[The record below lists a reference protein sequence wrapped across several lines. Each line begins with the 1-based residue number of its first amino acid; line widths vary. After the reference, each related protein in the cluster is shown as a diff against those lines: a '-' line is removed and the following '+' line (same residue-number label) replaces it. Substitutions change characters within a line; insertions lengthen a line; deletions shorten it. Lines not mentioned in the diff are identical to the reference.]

1 MLFTSE
7 SVSEGH
13 PDKLADRISDTILDR
28 FLSSDPLAKVAC
40 ETFIADDLVVVAGE
54 FHTTPPEVFQIIR
67 AEITNIIRKVIRDTG
82 YDHTFPGIDP
92 DTCEIRLQLNQ
103 QSGDIRQGVDTGG
116 AGDQGLV
123 FGYATDETPE
133 MMPLPII
140 LAHKLMQRQ
149 AEMRASGTIP
159 WLRPDA
165 KSQEP
170 ASTDICTDCCLWPL
184 WRDLPEFTWER
195 TDRVESLKRRT
206 K

>member
-40 ETFIADDLVVVAGE
+40 ETFIANSLVVVAGE
-54 FHTTPPEVFQIIR
+54 FHTIPPELFPTIKAEIPDIIR
-67 AEITNIIRKVIRDTG
+67 QVIRDTG
-82 YDHTFPGIDP
+82 YDHTFSGIDP
-92 DTCEIRLQLNQ
+92 DTCEIRLQLNE
-103 QSGDIRQGVDTGG
+103 QSGDIRQGVDLGENLIG

-133 MMPLPII
+133 MMPLPIT
-140 LAHKLMQRQ
+140 LAHQLMQRQ
-149 AEMRASGTIP
+149 AQLRASGAIP

-165 KSQEP
+165 KSQ
-170 ASTDICTDCCLWPL
+170 
-184 WRDLPEFTWER
+184 R
-195 TDRVESLKRRT
+195 
-206 K
+206 

>member
-28 FLSSDPLAKVAC
+28 FLRSDPLAKVAC

-54 FHTTPPEVFQIIR
+54 FHTTPPKVFQTIKAETPNLIR
-67 AEITNIIRKVIRDTG
+67 QVIRDTG
-82 YDHTFPGIDP
+82 YTRHFPGIDP

-123 FGYATDETPE
+123 FGYATDETE
-133 MMPLPII
+133 ECMPLTVT
-140 LAHKLMQRQ
+140 LAHKLNYKM
-149 AEMRASGTIP
+149 AELRRNGVLWWA
-159 WLRPDA
+159 RPDSKTQVC
-165 KSQEP
+165 KS
-170 ASTDICTDCCLWPL
+170 
-184 WRDLPEFTWER
+184 F
-195 TDRVESLKRRT
+195 K
-206 K
+206 

>member
-1 MLFTSE
+1 MHKPSNLTPRASENASEAKRNYLFTSE

-40 ETFIADDLVVVAGE
+40 ETFIADDLIVVAGE
-54 FHTTPPEVFQIIR
+54 FHTELFATIKAQVPDIIR
-67 AEITNIIRKVIRDTG
+67 QVIRDTG
-82 YDHTFPGIDP
+82 YTRHFPGIDP

-133 MMPLPII
+133 MMPLPNYPC
-140 LAHKLMQRQ
+140 
-149 AEMRASGTIP
+149 S
-159 WLRPDA
+159 
-165 KSQEP
+165 
-170 ASTDICTDCCLWPL
+170 
-184 WRDLPEFTWER
+184 
-195 TDRVESLKRRT
+195 
-206 K
+206 

>member
-28 FLSSDPLAKVAC
+28 FLRSDPQAKVAC
-40 ETFIADDLVVVAGE
+40 ETFIADSLVVVAGE
-54 FHTTPPEVFQIIR
+54 FHTDLFQTIKAQVPDIIR
-67 AEITNIIRKVIRDTG
+67 QVIRDTG
-82 YDHTFPGIDP
+82 YTRHFPGIDP

-133 MMPLPII
+133 MMPLPNYPC
-140 LAHKLMQRQ
+140 
-149 AEMRASGTIP
+149 S
-159 WLRPDA
+159 
-165 KSQEP
+165 
-170 ASTDICTDCCLWPL
+170 
-184 WRDLPEFTWER
+184 
-195 TDRVESLKRRT
+195 
-206 K
+206 